1 MTNPMSSYSNSQ
13 DSNDFLSDYKKKIAN
28 DSRLEFHQDI
38 IKDFGE
44 SYERAYQLWNTY
56 YAEAYKDLS
65 YYLGNQWS
73 LEELSYLNN
82 QRRSSFTY
90 NKVRRIINL
99 VQGYQRK
106 NRLATVVSPVEDASE
121 ATAEVFTDVMQHIMT
136 STDGYESI
144 SDAFKGALTTG
155 LSFLSPY
162 LDYRSDPV
170 SGDIKFHRDDWNAVI
185 MDPFWTKKDLSD
197 CSFVA
202 RRKFLSRTEI
212 KSLLPDKSDVIDAL
226 PWGSRDDKFTYLPY
240 ARQWGMQKLL
250 NYNEY
255 WRTRWEYKDVLVD
268 MVTGETKEWDGDKAR
283 LRLFR
288 QIYPHIE
295 VIKKPVRC
303 VELGIIVEGELLY
316 YGKDPFG
323 LNDYPFVPFVA
334 VWEPSYDLWTWKC
347 QSLVRV
353 IRDPQTELNKRRSK
367 MVDILDNQ
375 LNSGWIAK
383 TNSVSNPTSLY
394 KSGQGQVIFLK
405 PEANMTDIQRLDSPG
420 IHPTQFQLEAEFDRD
435 MMENAGVNNELFGM
449 AENDKIET
457 AGILSKMRQAAGL
470 VNLQDIFDNLRESQK
485 LLGRK
490 VLKLVQ
496 LNYTPEKVKLITK
509 KQPTPEFYS
518 KTFSKYDIQ
527 IDEGMLT
534 DTQKQSEFVQL
545 TALKAMGV
553 QISDEELIDASNLH
567 NKKKIKERIAA
578 QNQAAQQQEQMQI
591 QLAMQNQQV
600 LTDAAESK
608 ALSDRALAAERTA
621 KIQLDQALNA
631 ERISRAEEDRT
642 AGVLNLVKAVKELD
656 SIDIEQLTQKL
667 QLLMQ
672 LEGHQMAKERATSE
686 KSAESSTPS
695 SDKIPPPSQSP
706 QS

>member
-1 MTNPMSSYSNSQ
+1 MSSYSNSQ

>member
-1 MTNPMSSYSNSQ
+1 MSSPMSPYSNSQ
-13 DSNDFLSDYKKKIAN
+13 DSSDFLSDYKKKIAG
-28 DSRLEFHQDI
+28 DARLQEHQDI

-73 LEELSYLNN
+73 LEELAYLNN

-90 NKVRRIINL
+90 NKVRRVINL

-106 NRLATVVSPVEDASE
+106 NRLATIVSPVEDASE
-121 ATAEVFTDVMQHIMT
+121 ATAEIFTDTMQHIMT
-136 STDGYESI
+136 STDGYEAI

-170 SGDIKFHRDDWNAVI
+170 SGDIRFHRDDWNAVI

-255 WRTRWEYKDVLVD
+255 WRTRWEHKEVLVD

-283 LRLFR
+283 LKLFR

-295 VIKKPVRC
+295 VIKKPVRT

-347 QSLVRV
+347 QSLVRI

-367 MVDILDNQ
+367 MVDIIDKQ

-383 TNSVSNPTSLY
+383 TNSVSNPQSLY

-405 PEANMTDIQRLDSPG
+405 PEAQMTDVQRIDSPG
-420 IHPTQFQLEAEFDRD
+420 INPTQFQLEAEFDKD

-449 AENDKIET
+449 ADNDKVET

-490 VLKLVQ
+490 VLKLIQ

-509 KQPTPEFYS
+509 KEVTPEFYS

-527 IDEGMLT
+527 VDEGLLT

-545 TALKAMGV
+545 NALKAMGV
-553 QISDEELIDASNLH
+553 QVSDEELIDASNLH
-567 NKKKIKERIAA
+567 NKKKIKDRIAA
-578 QNQAAQQQEQMQI
+578 QTQAAQQQEQMQM
-591 QLAMQNQQV
+591 QLAMENQKV

-608 ALSDRALAAERTA
+608 AMSDRALAAERTA

-631 ERISRAEEDRT
+631 ERIARAEEDRT
-642 AGVLNLVKAVKELD
+642 AGVLNLVKAMKELEGM
-656 SIDIEQLTQKL
+656 DIEHLTQKL

-672 LEGHQMAKERATSE
+672 IEGHQMAKEQAASAPKAEQSAPSAAKTPTSP
-686 KSAESSTPS
+686 AL
-695 SDKIPPPSQSP
+695 SQP
-706 QS
+706 